1 MPANVAK
8 AVPVEDL
15 EDHAEVAEVVEAA
28 TVADHVVEAV
38 DSDGIQRR
46 VTTVTSPVTLHVTVR
61 NLEPR
66 LATTAARLAISPES
80 ATLPIAADLARA
92 AAAADADAIAT
103 AAARAGTFRASA
115 PSRAAVIRETI
126 ASVMLAVVSAIFLA
140 TVLRARIVEVAKRM
154 TKTTGSRPTF
164 PGPHPSPIPTQKC
177 LSQSSRR
184 GRVSSVGTTE

>member
-38 DSDGIQRR
+38 DSDGRR